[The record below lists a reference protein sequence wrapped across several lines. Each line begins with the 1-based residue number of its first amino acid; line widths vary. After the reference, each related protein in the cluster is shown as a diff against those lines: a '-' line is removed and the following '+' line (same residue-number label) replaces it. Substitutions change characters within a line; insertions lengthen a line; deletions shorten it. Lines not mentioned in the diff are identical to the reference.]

1 MAQETARDPDGM
13 EAAKTRDAGRPV
25 RATARAATARA
36 ATRPDLDARNERMVG
51 PRKPMGPP
59 LREPQAGLAR
69 RRATAGPRAAGA
81 RPTDP
86 AAPPATRKAP
96 RRTRA
101 SAKVRARKASAAR
114 KRRS

>member
-1 MAQETARDPDGM
+1 MAQETPREPDGTD
-13 EAAKTRDAGRPV
+13 AAKTRDAGRPV

-36 ATRPDLDARNERMVG
+36 AARPDLDARNERMVG

-59 LREPQAGLAR
+59 LTEPPAGLAR
-69 RRATAGPRAAGA
+69 RRAAAGPRAAGA

-86 AAPPATRKAP
+86 ASPAAPRSAP

-101 SAKVRARKASAAR
+101 SARTRARRASAAR